1 MAINESNNL
10 ITLNEYNEL
19 KLELIIF
26 KQTIMLENEEK
37 YKILENKIYDLKNTN
52 RLLNNRINELENNYK
67 YNIKFQIKKIEN
79 IINNYK

>member
-1 MAINESNNL
+1 MTI
-10 ITLNEYNEL
+10 NEYNEL

-52 RLLNNRINELENNYK
+52 HLLNNRINELENNYK